1 MMSLRSAPASPFVRK
16 VRIAAALAGLADQ
29 IELVFAETS
38 DPEDSLRNQNPLG
51 KIPALILASG
61 EVLFDSRVIVEYFDW
76 LAVGGKLIPPPGA
89 ARFATLTR
97 AALADGIADAAVLL
111 IYEQRWREPHLRS
124 EKWRDHQAGKIA
136 RALAEFESAP
146 PALAPIDIGAV
157 ALACSLGYLD
167 LRFAGAWRE
176 DHPKLVAWLEKFAA
190 AVPAFAA
197 TRFKG

>member
-1 MMSLRSAPASPFVRK
+1 
-16 VRIAAALAGLADQ
+16 
-29 IELVFAETS
+29 
-38 DPEDSLRNQNPLG
+38 
-51 KIPALILASG
+51 
-61 EVLFDSRVIVEYFDW
+61 
-76 LAVGGKLIPPPGA
+76 
-89 ARFATLTR
+89 
-97 AALADGIADAAVLL
+97 
-111 IYEQRWREPHLRS
+111 LRS

-136 RALAEFESAP
+136 RALAEFERAP

-167 LRFAGAWRE
+167 LRLAGAWRE